1 MQDRF
6 IFLTRSYDEGFRVLT
21 GSGFR
26 ADDKTAKEFD
36 DLLKFSGVK
45 DSAEPCAVMFRHGGN
60 VCVIAR
66 SMDTARRD
74 KDTRNILFTF
84 CVETDR
90 DSALKIFSRL
100 VNNWDSAEES
110 MRLCL
115 DDKQNRITF
124 AHEKFTSF
132 LKSYPLD
139 TALKVPAK
147 NVIARC
153 VKGSAPQNVPAVVE
167 TRRRLKGGLTL
178 AGMYLAVIAVVV
190 AVTMTFR
197 DKTNTERVQQIMTG
211 AANYA
216 SLAGEKVSAAVRE
229 FEDLSGDIAA
239 GKQHITVSGD
249 INSLRE
255 ILKAYDDA
263 EESMPALKA
272 DLAEAPNSL
281 ELSRTRI
288 NAITNAETDEAEQLA
303 KFSGEAADRAAEL
316 SESVRKKITGLREKL
331 SL

>member
-66 SMDTARRD
+66 AMDTARRD

-229 FEDLSGDIAA
+229 FDALSGDIAGRQYVA
-239 GKQHITVSGD
+239 LSGD
-249 INSLRE
+249 IASRIETLTAYSE
-255 ILKAYDDA
+255 ALK
-263 EESMPALKA
+263 SMPGLKEE
-272 DLAEAPNSL
+272 LAEAQSNL

-288 NAITNAETDEAEQLA
+288 NAIENAETDEAEQLA
-303 KFSGEAADRAAEL
+303 KFSAEAADKAAEI
-316 SESVRKKITGLREKL
+316 SDVVRTKIVSLREKL

>member
-26 ADDKTAKEFD
+26 ADEKTAKEFD
-36 DLLKFSGVK
+36 GLLKFSGVK
-45 DSAEPCAVMFRHGGN
+45 DSAEPCAVMFRHGGKI
-60 VCVIAR
+60 CVIAR

-90 DSALKIFSRL
+90 ESALKIFSRL

-139 TALKVPAK
+139 ATLKVPAK
-147 NVIARC
+147 NVITRC
-153 VKGSAPQNVPAVVE
+153 VKGSAPKNIPAVVE

-178 AGMYLAVIAVVV
+178 AGMYLAVVAVVV
-190 AVTMTFR
+190 AATMTFR
-197 DKTNTERVQQIMTG
+197 DNANTERVQQIMTD
-211 AANYA
+211 AKVYA
-216 SLAGEKVSAAVRE
+216 ELAGEKVSAAVRE
-229 FEDLSGDIAA
+229 FGALSADVHGMEYVKVEFIDAY
-239 GKQHITVSGD
+239 KEVSNA
-249 INSLRE
+249 I
-255 ILKAYDDA
+255 
-263 EESMPALKA
+263 PALH
-272 DLAEAPNSL
+272 DELAEAQSSL

-288 NAITNAETDEAEQLA
+288 NAIENAETDEAEQLA
-303 KFSGEAADRAAEL
+303 KFSGEAADKAAEI
-316 SESVRKKITGLREKL
+316 SDSVREKITGLRKKL

>member
-1 MQDRF
+1 MADRF

-26 ADDKTAKEFD
+26 ADEKTAKEFD
-36 DLLKFSGVK
+36 GLLKFSGVK
-45 DSAEPCAVMFRHGGN
+45 DSAEPCAVMFRHGGKI
-60 VCVIAR
+60 CVIAR
-66 SMDTARRD
+66 AMDTARRD

-139 TALKVPAK
+139 ATLKIPAK
-147 NVIARC
+147 NVITRC
-153 VKGSAPQNVPAVVE
+153 VKGSAPKNIPAVVE

-178 AGMYLAVIAVVV
+178 AGMYLAVVAVVV
-190 AVTMTFR
+190 AATMTFR
-197 DKTNTERVQQIMTG
+197 DNANTERVQQIMTD
-211 AANYA
+211 AKVYA
-216 SLAGEKVSAAVRE
+216 ELAGEKVSAAVRE
-229 FEDLSGDIAA
+229 FGALSADVHGMEYVKVEFIDAY
-239 GKQHITVSGD
+239 KEVSNA
-249 INSLRE
+249 I
-255 ILKAYDDA
+255 
-263 EESMPALKA
+263 PALHDELA
-272 DLAEAPNSL
+272 DAQSSL

-303 KFSGEAADRAAEL
+303 KFSGEAADKAAEI
-316 SESVRKKITGLREKL
+316 SDSVREKISGLRKKL

>member
-139 TALKVPAK
+139 TSLKVPAK
-147 NVIARC
+147 NVITRC
-153 VKGSAPQNVPAVVE
+153 VKNSVPQNVPAVVE
-167 TRRRLKGGLTL
+167 KSRRLKGGLTL
-178 AGMYLAVIAVVV
+178 AGMYLAVIAVIV

-197 DKTNTERVQQIMTG
+197 DNANTERIQQIMSD

-229 FEDLSGDIAA
+229 FDALSGDIAGRQYVA
-239 GKQHITVSGD
+239 LSGD
-249 INSLRE
+249 IASRIETLTAYSE
-255 ILKAYDDA
+255 ALK
-263 EESMPALKA
+263 SMPGLKEE
-272 DLAEAPNSL
+272 LAEAQSNL

-288 NAITNAETDEAEQLA
+288 NAIENAETDEAEQLA
-303 KFSGEAADRAAEL
+303 KFSAEAADKAAEI
-316 SESVRKKITGLREKL
+316 SDVVRTKIVSLREKL

>member
-36 DLLKFSGVK
+36 GLLKFSGVK

-229 FEDLSGDIAA
+229 FDALSGDIAGRQYVA
-239 GKQHITVSGD
+239 LSGD
-249 INSLRE
+249 IASRIETLTAYSE
-255 ILKAYDDA
+255 ALK
-263 EESMPALKA
+263 SMPGLKEE
-272 DLAEAPNSL
+272 LAEAQSNL

-288 NAITNAETDEAEQLA
+288 NAIENAETDEAEQLA
-303 KFSGEAADRAAEL
+303 KFSAEAADKAAEI
-316 SESVRKKITGLREKL
+316 SDVVRTKIVSLREKL